1 MIKTSKD
8 LTLVLSM
15 FGRKAFSERFF
26 EYLELIKCPY
36 PIIFADGN
44 ADGYGKNLVRKF
56 SNSLDITHIE
66 HKQTEKFIHYYEMQ
80 VLALRAV
87 KTPYSMLCDND
98 DFIFIPGI
106 KKLIAFMKNN
116 DDYIS
121 AGSPIAL
128 FQIDSYTENP
138 YGKKASWHHV
148 YSHLREQEPM
158 GTWEEQVAA
167 TFLDSQPSFYN
178 IFKRGVLL
186 QIWEEIHDLNFT
198 DLSLMEFYYQLRA
211 PTFGKQLDD
220 KSLVHYLRQFGAGTY
235 HQHYD
240 YGSVMV
246 QQDAPRDIR
255 LIGSEI
261 GKIIEKIEPNSGEK
275 VKKTILESYATHLNL
290 FLPHAV
296 LRYRFKKAYQFKQ
309 KLLGLWGRMTVFQNI
324 FFTLKE
330 FRLKRQLKYNLLDEI
345 YSDFTEEMD
354 RIKNFLQ
361 R

>member
-1 MIKTSKD
+1 MNSSKD
-8 LTLVLSM
+8 LTLVLAM
-15 FGRKAFSERFF
+15 FGRKPFSKRFF
-26 EYLELIKCPY
+26 QYLKLIKCPY

-44 ADGYGKNLVRKF
+44 ADGYGQCLVEQF
-56 SNSLDITHIE
+56 SDSLDITHIE

-80 VLALRAV
+80 VMALDAV

-106 KKLIAFMKNN
+106 EKLINFMKDNN
-116 DDYIS
+116 DYIS

-128 FQIDSYTENP
+128 FQIDRYTDNP

-148 YSHLREQEPM
+148 YAHLREKEPLE
-158 GTWEEQVAA
+158 TWEDQAKA
-167 TFLDSQPSFYN
+167 TFLDFQPSFYN
-178 IFKRGVLL
+178 IFKREVLL
-186 QIWEEIHDLNFT
+186 QIWQEIHDLNFT

-240 YGSVMV
+240 YGAVMV

-255 LIGSEI
+255 LISEEI
-261 GKIIEKIEPNSGEK
+261 GKIIEEIQPNHGES
-275 VKKTILESYATHLNL
+275 VKNVILDSYATHLNH

-296 LRYRFKKAYQFKQ
+296 LRYRFVKLYKLKQ
-309 KLLGLWGRMTVFQNI
+309 NLLGIWSRMTLFQSL
-324 FFTLKE
+324 FFRFKE
-330 FRLKRQLKYNLLDEI
+330 YKLKRVLKRNLLDEI
-345 YSDFTEEMD
+345 HADFLKEME
-354 RIKNFLQ
+354 RVKNFLQ
-361 R
+361 N